1 MFCHGWQNKASQAM
15 EGLLNA
21 VHVTL
26 RNSNSGILSFSYFR
40 TTEQNRHSFVQFDS
54 QKIEKHLLTLES
66 YKVKDCGT
74 FSYRSLRDLFFD
86 FNLYGCFFAASICS
100 FCRNRNCLSNSGFL
114 CCSNTFTVYRC
125 IFRIRRYPLDLFIG
139 FASVCFHSCI
149 HRDLLTGFYRFRL
162 CL

>member
-86 FNLYGCFFAASICS
+86 FNLYGCFFAASIIGIRHDRDGFLSSFLFDRYSS
-100 FCRNRNCLSNSGFL
+100 FCI
-114 CCSNTFTVYRC
+114 Y
-125 IFRIRRYPLDLFIG
+125 
-139 FASVCFHSCI
+139 SCN
-149 HRDLLTGFYRFRL
+149 L
-162 CL
+162 

>member
-1 MFCHGWQNKASQAM
+1 M

-86 FNLYGCFFAASICS
+86 FNLYGCFFAASIGCHGGNFYGLS
-100 FCRNRNCLSNSGFL
+100 FGGLFSFDYAFSINSG
-114 CCSNTFTVYRC
+114 
-125 IFRIRRYPLDLFIG
+125 IFCVGGCPL
-139 FASVCFHSCI
+139 
-149 HRDLLTGFYRFRL
+149 
-162 CL
+162 